1 MIICHPL
8 LSTWPP
14 QKQETTL
21 TLGSKP
27 WKMDLPK
34 EMSVRPVTGS
44 SIIIRSIWAKNLVLF
59 VWIRSDIIGV
69 LKSETWPQFNA
80 KYLFKESHVKQKEH
94 WGSSRLTE
102 LYLDWLC
109 HFKWI
114 SFIFEVS
121 ARSST
126 KWNKPNYQIFYVC
139 QGKIFLVILL
149 RDFHYQWYL
158 NFNNY
163 VITKT
168 EIKMW
173 WRGHLIWFLS
183 QGLVFHRHFS
193 SSFLCC

>member
-14 QKQETTL
+14 QKQQTTL

-44 SIIIRSIWAKNLVLF
+44 FIIIRSIWAKNLVLF

-80 KYLFKESHVKQKEH
+80 KCLFKESRVKQKEH

-102 LYLDWLC
+102 LYLDCVILNEFLSFLRSQRT
-109 HFKWI
+109 HLQNETSRITKFSTYVRVKLFKYLVAFYLESQQMWEI
-114 SFIFEVS
+114 TIMEVS
-121 ARSST
+121 
-126 KWNKPNYQIFYVC
+126 KF
-139 QGKIFLVILL
+139 
-149 RDFHYQWYL
+149 
-158 NFNNY
+158 
-163 VITKT
+163 
-168 EIKMW
+168 
-173 WRGHLIWFLS
+173 
-183 QGLVFHRHFS
+183 
-193 SSFLCC
+193 